1 MYQFTTPYIEEGV
14 DTGHRLFNRM
24 RFRKGLSVL
33 KIGDEYI
40 ETRYPSQDELA
51 MCSFYY
57 MGGHV
62 HNVSDVE
69 AADLIAAGYEVTAL

>member
-1 MYQFTTPYIEEGV
+1 MYKFTTPYIEEGV

-33 KIGDEYI
+33 KIDDEYL

-51 MCSFYY
+51 LCSLYY
-57 MGGHV
+57 MGGHSYI
-62 HNVSDVE
+62 VSDSE
-69 AADLIAAGYEVTAL
+69 AADLTAAGYEVTAL

>member
-33 KIGDEYI
+33 KIGNEYY
-40 ETRYPSQDELA
+40 EMRYPSQDDLA
-51 MCSFYY
+51 MASVYY
-57 MGGHV
+57 MGGHTY
-62 HNVSDVE
+62 NVSNAE
-69 AADLIAAGYEVTAL
+69 AADLTAAGYEVTAL